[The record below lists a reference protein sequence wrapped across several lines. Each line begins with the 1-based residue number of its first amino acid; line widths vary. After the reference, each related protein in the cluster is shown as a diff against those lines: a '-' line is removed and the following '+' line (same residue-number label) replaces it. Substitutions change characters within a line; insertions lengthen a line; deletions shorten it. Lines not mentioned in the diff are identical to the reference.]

1 MAGLDPAIHVEARY
15 PLPSWILKGK
25 IREGDTI
32 KITADKYG
40 LS

>member
-1 MAGLDPAIHVEARY
+1 MAGLDPAIHVETRY

-32 KITADKYG
+32 KITADKNG